1 MHANQWTRRK
11 KPTNIRLKRIKTP
24 PRDVMGSDE
33 PMPWFERA
41 WLSRSTLSIASTG
54 TLGNPGVPHGPTAH
68 GTCIR
73 RGLGL
78 VIFCGRACMGVRAR
92 MTSRLGVGV
101 GLGTVLGVG
110 LDLHA
115 RGRGRVGVWA
125 WAWAWAWIWACVC
138 GFGFGLRV
146 ERLHHRNQ
154 INDEPYT
161 IYGRPRG

>member
-24 PRDVMGSDE
+24 PKDVMGSDE
-33 PMPWFERA
+33 PMPWFESA

-78 VIFCGRACMGVRAR
+78 VIFCERACMGVRAR
-92 MTSRLGVGV
+92 MISRLGVGV

-125 WAWAWAWIWACVC
+125 WAGRGRGSGPAFV
-138 GFGFGLRV
+138 GLG
-146 ERLHHRNQ
+146 L
-154 INDEPYT
+154 
-161 IYGRPRG
+161 GSG